1 MKGVLYVVSVP
12 IGNLE
17 DITLRAL
24 RILKEA
30 DLIAAEDTRHT
41 RKLLNHYDI
50 HTKTISYFEHNEIQ
64 RSKMLIKRLEEG
76 ENIALVPDSGTP
88 AISDPGYIIINECIS
103 AGIKIVP
110 IPGPSAF
117 LSAIVV
123 SGFPIHNFIFEGF
136 LPSKKSNRL
145 KKLKALC
152 NETRTLVFYESPH
165 RMLKALVD
173 ILEILGDRDIVIA
186 NDITKM
192 FEEIFRGTVSQAIQK
207 YTEVDPKGEFTIVI
221 KGIKERE
228 SQ

>member
-24 RILKEA
+24 RILKEV

-64 RSKMLIKRLEEG
+64 RSQILIKRLEEG

-88 AISDPGYIIINECIS
+88 SISDPGYIIINECIS
-103 AGIKIVP
+103 AGINIVP

-117 LSAIVV
+117 LSALVV
-123 SGFPIHNFIFEGF
+123 SGFPIHNFVFEGF
-136 LPSKKSNRL
+136 LPSKKSSRI
-145 KKLKALC
+145 KKLKALY
-152 NETRTLVFYESPH
+152 NEARTLVFYESPH
-165 RMLKALVD
+165 RLLKSLAD
-173 ILEILGDRDIVIA
+173 MLEIFGDREIVIA
-186 NDITKM
+186 NDISKM
-192 FEEIFRGTVSQAIQK
+192 FEEIFRGTIQQAIEK
-207 YTEVDPKGEFTIVI
+207 YTKNNPKGEFTIVVR
-221 KGIKERE
+221 GIKERE
-228 SQ
+228 NQ

>member
-17 DITLRAL
+17 DITIRAL
-24 RILKEA
+24 RVLKEVN
-30 DLIAAEDTRHT
+30 LIAAEDTRHT

-50 HTKTISYFEHNEIQ
+50 HTKTVSYFEHNEIQ

-117 LSAIVV
+117 LSAVVV

-136 LPSKKSNRL
+136 LPSKKSNRV

-152 NETRTLVFYESPH
+152 NETRTLVFYESPY
-165 RMLKALVD
+165 RLLKALAD

-192 FEEIFRGTVSQAIQK
+192 FEEIFRGKVSQAIQK

-228 SQ
+228 S